1 MASLVREA
9 GEARVKAM
17 AEKGGV
23 AAAVA
28 AMMAK
33 AKLAGLWVDRSERT
47 NLKGDLDSLSDAEL
61 AAIVRQG
68 MNSQIDPLDP
78 ESKKLN

>member
-1 MASLVREA
+1 MT
-9 GEARVKAM
+9 
-17 AEKGGV
+17 
-23 AAAVA
+23 
-28 AMMAK
+28 AK

-68 MNSQIDPLDP
+68 MGSQIEPLDP
-78 ESKKLN
+78 EDKKLN